1 MTRPGHA
8 CDTGCTVA
16 LSARRTEYFYV
27 NVRDELGAAYRVLSA
42 LAERG
47 VNLLAFTAV
56 PSGVDR
62 AQFAIF
68 PDDPSRFITEA
79 RLAQIEVDGPH
90 HALIVQGDDELGGL
104 TRVHERLFKAGVDV
118 YASSGVSD
126 GHGSFGYIVYVRE
139 DQFEQAADAL
149 EL

>member
-1 MTRPGHA
+1 MA
-8 CDTGCTVA
+8 F
-16 LSARRTEYFYV
+16 SARRIEYFYV
-27 NVRDELGAAYRVLSA
+27 NVRDELGAAYRILSA
-42 LAERG
+42 LAQRG

-68 PDDPSRFITEA
+68 PEDPSRFINEA

-104 TRVHERLFKAGVDV
+104 ARVHERLFKAGVDV

-126 GHGSFGYIVYVRE
+126 GRGSFGYIVYVRE
-139 DQFEQAADAL
+139 DQFEQAAATL